1 MKKLCLIN
9 GSLRGKKASSLKF
22 LNALDRRLP
31 NKEFNKT
38 FFTVKSGVKDN
49 YSENILKSLAS
60 ADAIIFVFPLYSY
73 GLPGALMRLLE
84 DYYQYIKT
92 GKEHSKDAKVYVI
105 VNCAFPRPERVT
117 EEALRVLQDFCKR
130 LSLNWRFAICI
141 GTGPVVALTQKVPF
155 LDLKLK
161 KAYKE
166 IASDIAG
173 SDEEV
178 RSNYLIRPIMPETII
193 AMIKRHYEKKMHM
206 MEQNNKQ

>member
-9 GSLRGKKASSLKF
+9 GSLRGKKAASLEF

-31 NKEFNKT
+31 EKEFNKT
-38 FFTVKSGVKDN
+38 FVTVKASVKDN

-60 ADAIIFVFPLYSY
+60 ADAIIFVFPLYAY
-73 GLPGALMRLLE
+73 GLSGALMRLLE

-92 GKEHSKDAKVYVI
+92 GKEHSKDTKVYVI
-105 VNCAFPRPERVT
+105 VNSGFPRPERVT
-117 EEALRVLQDFCKR
+117 EEALRVMQNFCRR

-141 GTGPVVALTQKVPF
+141 GTGPIVALTQKVPF

-161 KAYKE
+161 KAYTE
-166 IASDIAG
+166 MASDIAG
-173 SDEEV
+173 GDEEV
-178 RSNYLIRPIMPETII
+178 RSNYLIRPIIPETII
-193 AMIKRHYEKKMHM
+193 AMIKRHFEKKMHM